1 MQEVTKKRN
10 DAVGRKKQSLGIALT
25 RDLFWPT
32 VDEHH
37 RFPFGNPAALPPPK
51 GCRPVVLR
59 PDVSGGLPFRGDRIG
74 FPMTHCVSATPV
86 SDATLIQP
94 TQSLV

>member
-10 DAVGRKKQSLGIALT
+10 DAVGRKKQSLSIALT

-51 GCRPVVLR
+51 GVGRWFCVPT
-59 PDVSGGLPFRGDRIG
+59 
-74 FPMTHCVSATPV
+74 FPAVCLFEETGSA
-86 SDATLIQP
+86 SR
-94 TQSLV
+94 